1 MPKKEEE
8 GEKIPSSWTPSF
20 VRKTKRFNSRA
31 NWASSST
38 SARAREK
45 RHPRPRKNDAFCLR
59 RRRRRR
65 GEEEEEEEEGVD
77 GLGGGPAAVLGSLP

>member
-1 MPKKEEE
+1 MKKSLLLD
-8 GEKIPSSWTPSF
+8 GTPSF

-31 NWASSST
+31 NWVSSST

-65 GEEEEEEEEGVD
+65 RGEEEEEEEEEEGVD

>member
-1 MPKKEEE
+1 MKKSLLLLD
-8 GEKIPSSWTPSF
+8 GTPSKF

-65 GEEEEEEEEGVD
+65 RGEEEEEEEEEEGVD
-77 GLGGGPAAVLGSLP
+77 GLGGEPAAVLGSLP